1 MISRG
6 RGKEAI
12 HRVVWLAVVATALWA
27 LPSAG
32 RAQVVL
38 DVSGSGFSER
48 TSSAALLF
56 SNDRLRAGVEHVNT
70 SVNTLSAA
78 LAMSS
83 GPVAPTLFATAR
95 GDLEAKVLL
104 RPKTGLGILA
114 GVGRMAGVAGEG
126 DETVAYLAPEWV
138 FGGEFRNEGMYA
150 LGLEAVRVGDQERIG
165 WLGAANISGWFA
177 GVSRVWEGWRAVT
190 GYVARD
196 APAARLFVIDQPGFR
211 RTEVLATLHARG
223 LGNFDA
229 MQALRGRRHNVSE
242 STALGLTN
250 PLRFA
255 GGDVD
260 GRGRDLVVGI
270 THVETASTESLDV
283 ELDKYVRASSWLG
296 LGTRLEERDGSKVT
310 YLKLLAGHTPDF
322 RYALGSGDTKIRFE
336 FLMALDGSGSRALLR
351 FIQLF

>member
-1 MISRG
+1 MTPM
-6 RGKEAI
+6 
-12 HRVVWLAVVATALWA
+12 HRVVRLALVATAFWA

-32 RAQVVL
+32 RGQVVL
-38 DVSGSGFSER
+38 DASGSGFRDR
-48 TSSAALLF
+48 TSSTALLF
-56 SNDRLRAGVEHVNT
+56 SNERLRAGVEHVNT
-70 SVNTLSAA
+70 SVKTLSAA
-78 LAMSS
+78 LALSS

-104 RPKTGLGILA
+104 RPKAGLGILA
-114 GVGRMAGVAGEG
+114 GVGRMAGVA
-126 DETVAYLAPEWV
+126 DEVDEAVAYLAPEWV
-138 FGGEFRNEGMYA
+138 VGGEFQNEGMFA
-150 LGLEAVRVGDQERIG
+150 LGLEAVRVGDEDRIG

-211 RTEVLATLHARG
+211 RTELLATLHARG

-229 MQALRGRRHNVSE
+229 MQALRGRRHNLSE
-242 STALGLTN
+242 STALGSTN

-270 THVETASTESLDV
+270 THVETASLESLDV
-283 ELDKYVRASSWLG
+283 ELDKYVRASWWVG
-296 LGTRLEERDGSKVT
+296 LGTRLEERDAANAA
-310 YLKLLAGHTPDF
+310 YLKVVAGHTPDF
-322 RYALGSGDTKIRFE
+322 RYALGSGDSKIRLE
-336 FLMALDGSGSRALLR
+336 LLMGLDGGGNRALLR